1 MTEQEYKDLLTLI
14 ARKRSFSCDIP
25 AGRMPDLNIAAWV
38 VYHCDSVEKL
48 LEVISVLNTITGM
61 YDQIQKDLEK

>member
-14 ARKRSFSCDIP
+14 ARMRTYHGAPDK
-25 AGRMPDLNIAAWV
+25 MPILNMAAWV